1 MPKTNQTAAT
11 TAKKW
16 WKSTTLWINLAA
28 AVTDTV
34 VSVVSDYGTGG
45 VVTGLSVLNMAIR
58 TFTKSSLTR

>member
-11 TAKKW
+11 VAKKW
-16 WKSTTLWINLAA
+16 WQSKTLWVNLAA

-45 VVTGLSVLNMAIR
+45 VVTGLSVFNMVIR